1 FAMEHFKRIE
11 NRDPAEVLPQTL
23 PEPFKYTSHRDYV
36 TRVLQAQVDLTAQGT
51 QFVNKSQIPADA
63 ESIKYRQQ
71 LNSKGSPTETVA
83 AGYRWT
89 PGTELV
95 NRAAAMQAGH
105 A

>member
-1 FAMEHFKRIE
+1 
-11 NRDPAEVLPQTL
+11 
-23 PEPFKYTSHRDYV
+23 
-36 TRVLQAQVDLTAQGT
+36 VDLNAQGT
-51 QFVNKSQIPADA
+51 QFVHKSQIPAGA
-63 ESIKYRQQ
+63 ESVRYREQ

-95 NRAAAMQAGH
+95 DRAASMQAGH